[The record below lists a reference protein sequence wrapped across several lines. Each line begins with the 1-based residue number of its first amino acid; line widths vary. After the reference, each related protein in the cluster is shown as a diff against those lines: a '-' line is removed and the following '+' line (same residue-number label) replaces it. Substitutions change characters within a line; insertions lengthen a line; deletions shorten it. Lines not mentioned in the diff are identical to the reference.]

1 MINQAYYP
9 VSYAVPSRPAGAGN
23 VQFAPQG
30 FFGDLVGHLAPTVG
44 GALGGLFGQGAT
56 GAQVGNVVSGLSH
69 LIPFSAGPQLA
80 PQGFFGDLVGHLAPT
95 VGGALG
101 GLLGHGATGA
111 QVGNV
116 VSGLSHLI
124 PFSAGPQLAPQGF
137 FGDLVGHLAPTV
149 GGALG
154 GLLGHGAT
162 GAQVGNVVSGLS
174 HLIPFSAGPQLAPQ
188 GFFGDLVGHAGSA
201 LSSIVH
207 SPVAGAMAQ
216 AAPGIANAAGY
227 HTVGSVLAVL
237 TSQLGDHPVGAAL
250 SRIAPL
256 LGAKAAEA
264 FGQPALGT
272 IGTLAGQGA
281 ALLPFA
287 AAPSFARY

>member
-1 MINQAYYP
+1 MINHAFYP
-9 VSYAVPSRPAGAGN
+9 VSYAIPPHLLGAAQG
-23 VQFAPQG
+23 QLAPQG
-30 FFGDLVGHLAPTVG
+30 FFGDLVGHLAPTL
-44 GALGGLFGQGAT
+44 GAAAGGLFGHSAT

-80 PQGFFGDLVGHLAPT
+80 PQGFFGDLVGHIAPT
-95 VGGALG
+95 LGAAAG
-101 GLLGHGATGA
+101 GLFGHSATGA

-137 FGDLVGHLAPTV
+137 FG
-149 GGALG
+149 
-154 GLLGHGAT
+154 
-162 GAQVGNVVSGLS
+162 N
-174 HLIPFSAGPQLAPQ
+174 
-188 GFFGDLVGHAGSA
+188 LVGHAGSA
-201 LSSIVH
+201 LSSIAH
-207 SPVAGAMAQ
+207 SPVAGALAH

-227 HTVGSVLAVL
+227 HTVGSVLAIL

-250 SRIAPL
+250 SQIAPL

-264 FGQPALGT
+264 FGRPVLGS
-272 IGTLAGQGA
+272 IGNMAGQGA

-287 AAPSFARY
+287 AGPSFIQTRY